1 MGGRFGKYG
10 DFKRKVRI
18 RQSRLFKRDVER
30 VRQTSRRLKKDKRF
44 KIQGL
49 GKPKVSIEI
58 RPDVLPQQ
66 SGGGTGHSPISAKL
80 FCKHSQ
86 VTFMPYRVV
95 LKDERRTY

>member
-30 VRQTSRRLKKDKRF
+30 VKQISRRLKKDKRF
-44 KIQGL
+44 KIQGP

-58 RPDVLPQQ
+58 RPDC
-66 SGGGTGHSPISAKL
+66 SP
-80 FCKHSQ
+80 
-86 VTFMPYRVV
+86 
-95 LKDERRTY
+95 LKKSD